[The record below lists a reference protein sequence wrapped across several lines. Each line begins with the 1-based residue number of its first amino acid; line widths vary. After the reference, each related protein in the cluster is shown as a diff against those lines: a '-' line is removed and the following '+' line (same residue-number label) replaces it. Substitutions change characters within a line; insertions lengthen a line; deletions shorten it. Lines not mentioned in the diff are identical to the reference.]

1 MKFKYHLTVVAIS
14 AALSACAGTGEESEG
29 GSASTSNPH
38 LSAAHGSVQEGTQVA
53 TPEVTPSVQTA
64 DLLANDDFDFATSWD
79 MDINFS
85 LPLSNAYLSLCTEY
99 KNGDN
104 NMVEVQ
110 FDSCIVRAPISN
122 GQFVSDDVPM
132 TNEIKSI
139 IAVLIDYSNPSS
151 PLYVEFNVSPG
162 KETLEWSEGV
172 TI

>member
-1 MKFKYHLTVVAIS
+1 MKFKYHLTIAAITIS
-14 AALSACAGTGEESEG
+14 LCACAGTGEDDG
-29 GSASTSNPH
+29 STSSANPH
-38 LSAAHGSVQEGTQVA
+38 LSAAHGAVQGGTQV
-53 TPEVTPSVQTA
+53 TPPVVTPTVQTA

-85 LPLSNAYLSLCTEY
+85 LPLNNAYLSLCTEY
-99 KNGDN
+99 KNDDN
-104 NMVEVQ
+104 SMVVVQ
-110 FDSCIVRAPISN
+110 FDSCIVRAPITD
-122 GQFVSDDVPM
+122 GQFVSNDVPM

-162 KETLEWSEGV
+162 KETLEWSEGM